1 MQLEHWKKAWEAN
14 NIGFH
19 KRKPHKLL
27 LTHYSSLNL
36 KAGSR
41 IFLPLCG
48 KTLDIAW
55 LMSLGHHVVG
65 VEISE
70 LAIQQLFQ
78 ELEIKPNITQTGSL
92 IHYRA
97 PHIDIF
103 VSDIFDLKQGHVGEI
118 HAIYD
123 RAALVALPEDIRTRY
138 AQQVT
143 ELSNRAPQLLITFD
157 YDQHLKQGPPFSV
170 PETEITRLYKHDYTF
185 ELLERIVVP
194 GGIGGSVEASED
206 IWLLT

>member
-1 MQLEHWKKAWEAN
+1 MHLEHWKKAWEAN

-19 KRKPHKLL
+19 KHKPHDLL
-27 LTHYSSLNL
+27 LKYYPRL
-36 KAGSR
+36 KQDEGSR
-41 IFLPLCG
+41 FFLPLCG

-55 LMSLGHHVVG
+55 LSSQGHHVVG

-78 ELEIKPNITQTGSL
+78 ELAIEPKVTHMDNLILYQASHINI
-92 IHYRA
+92 Y
-97 PHIDIF
+97 
-103 VSDIFDLKQGHVGEI
+103 VCDIFDLRLEHLGEI

-138 AQQVT
+138 AQQLA
-143 ELSNRAPQLLITFD
+143 ELTLTAPQLLITFD
-157 YDQHLKQGPPFSV
+157 YDKDLKQGPPFSV
-170 PETEITRLYKHDYTF
+170 PESEIVRLYKQHYTI
-185 ELLERIVVP
+185 ELLERSEVK
-194 GGIGGSVEASED
+194 GGLRGSVEASED